1 MKVLIVDDQKINRT
15 LPSVLLKQAGCEVF
29 EADSGDAALAQ
40 LRERPVDALL
50 LDISMPGV
58 SGMEVC
64 AQLRKDPAW
73 TQLLIVAYTAH
84 ALPSERSAILAA
96 GFDELLLKPINRQ
109 SLLTALKLL

>member
-29 EADSGDAALAQ
+29 EVDSGEGALAFLQ
-40 LRERPVDALL
+40 ASPVDALL

-64 AQLRKDPAW
+64 AKLRSEQAW
-73 TQLLIVAYTAH
+73 ARLLIVAYTAH
-84 ALPSERSAILAA
+84 ALPGERNEILAA
-96 GFDELLLKPINRQ
+96 GFDELLIKPINRQ
-109 SLLTALKLL
+109 SLLSALRLA

>member
-29 EADSGDAALAQ
+29 EADSGEAALTMLQ
-40 LRERPVDALL
+40 TNSVDVVL

-64 AQLRKDPAW
+64 AKLRKEPAW
-73 TQLLIVAYTAH
+73 ARLQIVAYTAH
-84 ALPSERSAILAA
+84 ALPSERNEILAA
-96 GFDELLLKPINRQ
+96 GFDELLIKPINRQ